1 MGIKRTFQERGY
13 SLRLEYLGEIKIGT
27 KHQQNMNR
35 KNTINDL
42 TSDIVQR
49 FAVPHVWIMGDKNLK
64 EYLGGGSPKIF
75 ARWRSGT
82 KKGNILKYRLT
93 EKAFMYRTDWVDE
106 FIDKEFSVEEVNL
119 KF

>member
-1 MGIKRTFQERGY
+1 MEIFTRPEQVKEFIKGMGIQVPLFR
-13 SLRLEYLGEIKIGT
+13 I
-27 KHQQNMNR
+27 QQNMNR

-42 TSDIVQR
+42 PSDIVQR

>member
-1 MGIKRTFQERGY
+1 
-13 SLRLEYLGEIKIGT
+13 
-27 KHQQNMNR
+27 MNR

-42 TSDIVQR
+42 PSDIVQR

-82 KKGNILKYRLT
+82 K
-93 EKAFMYRTDWVDE
+93 RTDWVDE